1 MNLQAHY
8 DLKTARRHLKPA
20 DAERIKASRAA

>member
-8 DLKTARRHLKPA
+8 LKMARRNLKPA
-20 DAERIKASRAA
+20 DAARIKASWTA